1 MLYVDDLTELCL
13 SGVVVEDL
21 RCTNCREALV
31 GSLGPGGHVIS
42 GSCGAC
48 PKCGMLHNVRE
59 AEYPQEGG
67 KYAVT
72 PDGYWLTPSATQE
85 LSDWVVNARKW
96 EAAYVENYVSN
107 FQVEV
112 LRKICSRFNEK
123 RTDGVRLVVEVT

>member
-1 MLYVDDLTELCL
+1 MLYVDDLPELCL

-59 AEYPQEGG
+59 AEYPQEGE